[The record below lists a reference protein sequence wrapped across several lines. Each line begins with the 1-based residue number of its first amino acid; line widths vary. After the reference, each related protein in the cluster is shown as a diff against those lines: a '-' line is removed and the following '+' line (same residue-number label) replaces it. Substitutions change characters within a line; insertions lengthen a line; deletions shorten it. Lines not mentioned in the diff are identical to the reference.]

1 MKKKKKLVI
10 AVISREGF
18 PVLGFCISMLNT
30 LINAAAQALLSEWMS
45 TKIRLELEDDDDE
58 EDAPCDPVSSERSSP
73 ALFASASPAHMDYD
87 SFNGMRQDR

>member
-1 MKKKKKLVI
+1 MKKKKLVI

-18 PVLGFCISMLNT
+18 PILGLCISMLNT

-45 TKIRLELEDDDDE
+45 TKIRLELEDVDE
-58 EDAPCDPVSSERSSP
+58 EDAPCDPRSSERSSP

-87 SFNGMRQDR
+87 SFNGMRQD